1 MSFESFKSDD
11 ADAPSDDPSGTHIY
25 FYEEGHDRLPQKND
39 EAAEVIARAF
49 DAFNGDT
56 GPVRHAVNQHPDYEN
71 ASHFLAEYVLAF
83 QEVIETNS
91 TVPLLELIEPSAESL
106 AEYLDSHQDVAEE
119 LMERAETTEASADD
133 D

>member
-1 MSFESFKSDD
+1 MGFESFSSDD
-11 ADAPSDDPSGTHIY
+11 VEQPSDDPSGTHIY

-39 EAAEVIARAF
+39 EAAAIIARAF

-56 GPVRHAVNQHPDYEN
+56 GPVRAAVNKHPDYEN

-91 TVPLLELIEPSAESL
+91 TVPILELAQPSADSL
-106 AEYLDSHQDVAEE
+106 AEYLDAHPEVAEE
-119 LMERAETTEASADD
+119 LMERAETTEATADD